1 MLYEEKTMKSE
12 KLYEGKI
19 LTLRVDT
26 VELPNRKY
34 SKREIV
40 EHSGAVAIVPV
51 TDKNEI
57 VMVKQYRKAIED
69 YLLEIPAGM
78 LEYNE
83 EPLDC
88 AKRELKEETG
98 YEAKNMELLCEIYT
112 SPGFST
118 EKVYIFLARD
128 LKEGEPDLDEG
139 EHLEVERIE
148 IKKLID
154 MILKNE
160 IKDSKS
166 INGILMAQNKLE

>member
-57 VMVKQYRKAIED
+57 VI
-69 YLLEIPAGM
+69 IP
-78 LEYNE
+78 N
-83 EPLDC
+83 
-88 AKRELKEETG
+88 
-98 YEAKNMELLCEIYT
+98 KN
-112 SPGFST
+112 
-118 EKVYIFLARD
+118 
-128 LKEGEPDLDEG
+128 
-139 EHLEVERIE
+139 RINNK
-148 IKKLID
+148 I
-154 MILKNE
+154 ILFV
-160 IKDSKS
+160 
-166 INGILMAQNKLE
+166 L

>member
-12 KLYEGKI
+12 KIYEGKI

-34 SKREIV
+34 SKREMV
-40 EHSGAVAIVPV
+40 EHNGAVAIVPI
-51 TDKNEI
+51 TENNEI

-69 YLLEIPAGM
+69 YLLEIPAGK

-83 EPLDC
+83 EPIEC

-98 YEAKNMELLCEIYT
+98 YDTGNIGLLGTIYT
-112 SPGFST
+112 SPGFSNEKIYIYLAT
-118 EKVYIFLARD
+118 ELR
-128 LKEGEPDLDEG
+128 EGEPTLDED
-139 EHLEVERIE
+139 EYLKVEKVE
-148 IKKLID
+148 
-154 MILKNE
+154 MITLLNMVYENKVT
-160 IKDSKS
+160 DSKS